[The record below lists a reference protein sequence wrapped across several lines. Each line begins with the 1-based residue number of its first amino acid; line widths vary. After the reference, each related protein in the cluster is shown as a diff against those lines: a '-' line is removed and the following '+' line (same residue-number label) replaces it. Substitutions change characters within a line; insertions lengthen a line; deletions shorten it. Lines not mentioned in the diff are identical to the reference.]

1 MEMKHE
7 HRPCEE
13 RADDTLY
20 RIGMF
25 AAMNHVTVKA
35 LRFYEEQGLLMPA
48 LIHPETGYRYYTL
61 AQMAVLHQITA
72 LKQAGF
78 TLEEIAHINSGADEE
93 AVLLKK
99 KSELVARIAELTRQI
114 AVVDGYLSRQKT
126 GLSAPVLVKTIPAAT
141 VAFMRFRLE
150 SYDGLFDRM
159 PEMGALMEKAGC
171 VCALPEYCFTGYLE
185 PGYREGD
192 ILVEICESV
201 VEAKRE
207 IGGLR
212 FKTLPEIQAA
222 CIFHK
227 GSYRTFSQSY
237 AIVLRYIEENGY
249 ELAGEIR
256 ESYIDGVW
264 NKDDESQWLSEIQ
277 VPVRRRGAQA
287 HSMSKEEGGLAD
299 GMIAQRKGRESQKLH
314 NTL

>member
-13 RADDTLY
+13 RAEDTLY

-25 AAMNHVTVKA
+25 AAMNHIIVKT

-61 AQMAVLHQITA
+61 SQMAVLHHITA
-72 LKQAGF
+72 LKLAGF
-78 TLEEIAHINSGADEE
+78 TLEEIAHINAGADEE

-99 KSELVARIAELTRQI
+99 KSELLAKISDLTRQI
-114 AVVDGYLSRQKT
+114 AVVDGYLSRKKT
-126 GLSAPVLVKTIPAAT
+126 GLSAPVLIKTIPAAT
-141 VAFMRFRLE
+141 VAFMRIRLE

-171 VCALPEYCFTGYLE
+171 ECALPEYCFTAYPEAGYKDA
-185 PGYREGD
+185 D
-192 ILVEICESV
+192 ILVDICESV
-201 VEAKRE
+201 VAAKKE
-207 IGGLR
+207 TGDLR

-222 CIFHK
+222 CVFHK
-227 GSYRTFSQSY
+227 GSYRTFAESY
-237 AIVLRYIEENGY
+237 ATVLRYIEENGY
-249 ELAGEIR
+249 EIAGDIR

-277 VPVRRRGAQA
+277 VPVRKKQN
-287 HSMSKEEGGLAD
+287 SS
-299 GMIAQRKGRESQKLH
+299 S
-314 NTL
+314 